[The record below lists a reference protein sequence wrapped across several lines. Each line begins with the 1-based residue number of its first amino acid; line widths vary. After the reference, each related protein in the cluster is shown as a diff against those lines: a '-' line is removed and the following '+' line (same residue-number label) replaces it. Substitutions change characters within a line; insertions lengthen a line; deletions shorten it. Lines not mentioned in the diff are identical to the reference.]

1 MSSMNLKPGDLV
13 LWKWNG
19 EEPLVGVLLRE
30 DYIETPKHPD
40 IKIGIVL
47 VGDKVKKFHH
57 ENLQKLQ

>member
-1 MSSMNLKPGDLV
+1 MNLKPGDLV

-47 VGDKVKKFHH
+47 VGDEVKKFHH